1 MACLNCGGK
10 TESLTGA
17 ISHLNFQPSTTDAA
31 GLELWI
37 KDKDG
42 NESLTYL
49 TAIEAMIL
57 IAEIKQAL
65 IQRMNM

>member
-1 MACLNCGGK
+1 MARLACGGK
-10 TESLTGA
+10 TESLTGS
-17 ISHLNFQPSTTDAA
+17 ISHLNFQPSTTDPA

-37 KDKDG
+37 KDQDG

-49 TAIEAMIL
+49 TAIEAMTL